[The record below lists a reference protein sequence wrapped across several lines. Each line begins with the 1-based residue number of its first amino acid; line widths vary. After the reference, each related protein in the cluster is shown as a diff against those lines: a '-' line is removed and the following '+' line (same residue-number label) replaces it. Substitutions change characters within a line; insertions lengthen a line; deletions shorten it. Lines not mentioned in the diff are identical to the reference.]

1 MKTLTCEICNNTNLI
16 KENSF
21 FVCQSCGTKYTIE
34 EAKKMMN
41 NGSVETTNIVKIDT
55 SIELANLYEVARRA
69 KNSNNYENALR
80 YYDMILVKAP
90 SNWEANFYV
99 VFFKAMSC
107 KIAEIQSAAISV
119 SNCILSTLN
128 LVKNGII
135 DDKEQQDIVNELH
148 MRVSLIAELLYNA
161 AKNHYNN
168 IDIQVK
174 NKFTQEYI
182 YNVSSSTNIMYNF
195 GNYLTAIFGNTY
207 GTISSESWKQG
218 INMHNG
224 YINLLQDKELNKNI
238 ITRYIEKVKQHDA
251 TYQAPVINTSS
262 GACYIATSIYGSYDC
277 PEVWILRR
285 FRDNR
290 LSKNWYGRLFIKTYY
305 RFSPIFVKKFGKT
318 KWFKIIFSKSL
329 DKFISK
335 LLKSGIEKTQYQD
348 KQ

>member
-135 DDKEQQDIVNELH
+135 DYKEQQDIVNELH

-285 FRDNR
+285 FRDNK
-290 LSKNWYGRLFIKTYY
+290 LSKNWYGRFFIKTYY
-305 RFSPIFVKKFGKT
+305 KFSPIFVQKFGKT
-318 KWFKIIFSKSL
+318 KWFKTIFRKSL
-329 DKFISK
+329 NKFISK
-335 LLKSGIEKTQYQD
+335 LSNQE
-348 KQ
+348 